1 MEGER
6 WILIG
11 IVGDSRMIISF
22 RHKGLEE
29 LYTAG
34 RSAKIDSKKHRRII
48 RRLDA
53 LNAARIPSDVNVPG
67 FNFHQLQG
75 IDPPRYSVHVNGP
88 WAITFGFEG
97 ENAAQVDF
105 ENYH

>member
-1 MEGER
+1 
-6 WILIG
+6 
-11 IVGDSRMIISF
+11 MIISF

-29 LYTAG
+29 LFETGKTA
-34 RSAKIDSKKHRRII
+34 RIDSRMHARIK

-53 LNAARIPSDVNVPG
+53 LNTANQPLDMSIPG

-75 IDPPRYSVHVNGP
+75 FEPPRYSVHVNGP